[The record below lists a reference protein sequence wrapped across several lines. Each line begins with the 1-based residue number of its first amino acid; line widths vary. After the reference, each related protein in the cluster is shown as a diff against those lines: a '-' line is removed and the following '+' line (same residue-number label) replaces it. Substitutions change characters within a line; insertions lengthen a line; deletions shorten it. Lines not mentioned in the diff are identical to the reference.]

1 MPRVS
6 VIIPAFNAEAHLA
19 EALDSIVTQ
28 TYRDWEVVVGDDGS
42 TDRTPEVAAQFGTR
56 VNVARSKA
64 NRGLSAAR
72 NLAISHSSG
81 ELLAFLDSDDYW
93 LPDYLEQQVA
103 LYDTRRADGADVG
116 IVACDARILGPE
128 GFHPRTYCEYVEAGG
143 DVTVTRLLRSNP
155 IFTSAMCPRLV
166 VDEAGGFYTGLRVAP
181 DHDLWLRIVE
191 LGHCVVIS
199 HSLLAVYRVREQ
211 SVSADPGPM
220 ARDAQAVLRR
230 ALARGNLTA
239 RQRRIARRELRRQRA
254 IERIASPDG
263 FSYRRL
269 PSTLPLL
276 VRVAAE
282 HPRRWPSFARVL
294 TTRGRSLSRFGGSGS
309 RGD

>member
-6 VIIPAFNAEAHLA
+6 IIMPAFNAEAHLA
-19 EALDSIVTQ
+19 EALASIVAQ

-42 TDRTPEVAAQFGTR
+42 TDRTPDIAAQFGTR
-56 VNVARSKA
+56 VKVARSEA
-64 NRGLSAAR
+64 NRGPSAAR

-93 LPDYLEQQVA
+93 LPNYLEHQVG
-103 LYDTRRADGADVG
+103 LYDTRRADGTDVG
-116 IVACDARILGPE
+116 IVACNARILGPD
-128 GFHPRTYCEYVEAGG
+128 GFLPGTYGEHVYAGG

-155 IFTSAMCPRLV
+155 IFASAISPRRV
-166 VDEAGGFYTGLRVAP
+166 VDQAGGFCADLRGTE

-191 LGHCVVIS
+191 LGHTVILS
-199 HSLLAVYRVREQ
+199 RTPVAVYRIRGQ
-211 SVSADPGPM
+211 SLSADPGPM
-220 ARDAQAVLRR
+220 AVGSQAVLRR
-230 ALARGNLTA
+230 ALDRGNLTA
-239 RQRRIARRELRRQRA
+239 RERRIAQRELRLQHA

-263 FSYRRL
+263 RYRRL

-282 HPRRWPSFARVL
+282 HPRSWPSFARVL
-294 TTRGRSLSRFGGSGS
+294 ASRGRSLSRFGGSGS
-309 RGD
+309 HRD